1 VTAASHECPTG
12 GTDKLMRWCVCP
24 LGDPWPDTP
33 QSPLSCRSLRKLRL
47 VQPAR
52 FEWMPSSRFYFDR
65 PERLCP
71 WHQPPINWIP
81 TCVRKANARNEWDF
95 KPDDALGRPTGA
107 RVNYMSFWKRP
118 GISGT
123 RRGCSGTAPVDS
135 AWVFDRN
142 AQPFP
147 VHRSITKLPL
157 ALHGRASARP
167 G

>member
-1 VTAASHECPTG
+1 MTAASHECPTG

-33 QSPLSCRSLRKLRL
+33 QSPLSCRSLRRLRF

-52 FEWMPSSRFYFDR
+52 FEWLPSSRFTLTGRSGSAPGTSPASTGF
-65 PERLCP
+65 RL
-71 WHQPPINWIP
+71 
-81 TCVRKANARNEWDF
+81 VRKANARNEWDF
-95 KPDDALGRPTGA
+95 KPGGAHGRLTGA

-118 GISGT
+118 GNSGT
-123 RRGCSGTAPVDS
+123 RRDRWVISPADS

-147 VHRSITKLPL
+147 VHRSRTKLPM
-157 ALHGRASARP
+157 ALHGRATARP